1 MKTRVIIPMRLPSIN
16 EYIYACKVQ
25 RGRWN
30 KGTQMKRDV
39 QRDIEPYLK
48 DLGKFVRP
56 VKVDFT
62 WIEPDMKRDLDNVC
76 FAKKFILDAMVNCG
90 VIANDNR
97 SHVTDFSDHFGYE
110 KGKPKIIVEVTDD
123 E

>member
-1 MKTRVIIPMRLPSIN
+1 MRNIVEIPMKLPSLN

-30 KGTQMKRDV
+30 KGNEMKRSV

-48 DLGKFVRP
+48 KLGVFNNGVR
-56 VKVDFT
+56 VSFT
-62 WIEPDMKRDLDNVC
+62 WIEKDKKRDLDNVC
-76 FAKKFILDAMVNCG
+76 FAKKFILDAMVNGG
-90 VIANDNR
+90 VIPNDNAR
-97 SHVTDFSDHFGYE
+97 YVKGFIDNFGYSKE
-110 KGKPKIIVEVTDD
+110 DAKVIVEVIED